1 VERKRF
7 LIPAGIVLL
16 LWLVVAI
23 STGIV
28 LLWSLVVAIGNE
40 PDPGRP
46 TAASAPATTAVVTT
60 ALPTTTAAPTITT
73 RPTTTTKRPTPTT
86 KRRLIAAP
94 TTQRPTPTTRPASN
108 CHPSYQGE
116 CLRVGIGDYDCA
128 GGSGNGR
135 EHPGDRGGQ
144 RCVPL
149 GVDDGAADRGGDPGR
164 AAKGAEH
171 GLPSPWRLNDALC
184 ELEAAVV
191 PGRADC
197 PAHRR
202 GSRQW

>member
-1 VERKRF
+1 
-7 LIPAGIVLL
+7 VLL

-128 GGSGNGR
+128 GGSGNGPNYVQGR
-135 EHPGDRGGQ
+135 VRVVGPDEFDLDRDGDG
-144 RCVPL
+144 L
-149 GVDDGAADRGGDPGR
+149 G
-164 AAKGAEH
+164 
-171 GLPSPWRLNDALC
+171 C
-184 ELEAAVV
+184 EA
-191 PGRADC
+191 
-197 PAHRR
+197 
-202 GSRQW
+202 